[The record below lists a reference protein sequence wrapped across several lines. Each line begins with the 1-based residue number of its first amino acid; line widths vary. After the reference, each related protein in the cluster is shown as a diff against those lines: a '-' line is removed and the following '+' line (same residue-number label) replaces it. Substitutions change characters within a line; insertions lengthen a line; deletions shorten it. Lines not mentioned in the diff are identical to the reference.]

1 MYQTIQEE
9 EMNNVTTIAKKK
21 MNPLLEALLILEDRV
36 QELEE
41 GRQSQI
47 QLISELIQRVENLQD
62 QINNKDVPPV

>member
-1 MYQTIQEE
+1 
-9 EMNNVTTIAKKK
+9 MNNVTTIAKKK